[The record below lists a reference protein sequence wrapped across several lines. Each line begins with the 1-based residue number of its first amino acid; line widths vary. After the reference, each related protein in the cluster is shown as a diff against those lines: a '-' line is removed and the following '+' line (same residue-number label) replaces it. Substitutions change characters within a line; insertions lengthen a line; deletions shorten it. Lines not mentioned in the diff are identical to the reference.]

1 MSALPRLLPL
11 PHPAPA
17 LLGVEARVVALQ
29 GGRAVL
35 DDGRSLP
42 LAASCLLQPQPGDRV
57 LATTGGGEGWILAV
71 LTRSAGGTAHLT
83 VPGAESLHL
92 SQATVRI
99 EASQSLALHSRRDAE
114 LTAATGTLNLAA
126 RNLFTTVLETV
137 VERAADK
144 LSKFGSFALE
154 AATLLRLHSRHGVIT
169 ADKHIRVDAD
179 QIHMG

>member
-1 MSALPRLLPL
+1 
-11 PHPAPA
+11 
-17 LLGVEARVVALQ
+17 
-29 GGRAVL
+29 
-35 DDGRSLP
+35 
-42 LAASCLLQPQPGDRV
+42 
-57 LATTGGGEGWILAV
+57 LAV